1 MSAGSGFGSL
11 TNILVVG
18 AIWAIFGAVIL
29 VLNQYIQTMP
39 LSQDAMNC
47 VFILETAYG
56 VSGVI
61 YLLASILN
69 HWVNSKN
76 EANMRMA

>member
-11 TNILVVG
+11 TNIIVVG
-18 AIWAIFGAVIL
+18 SLWAVFGAVIL
-29 VLNQYIQTMP
+29 AFNQFIQTMP

-47 VFILETAYG
+47 VLILESAYA

-69 HWVNSKN
+69 HWINSKN